1 MSIHKLSR
9 WLALV
14 GIVVMLASLVPLQ
27 ALAQDPTATPEAV
40 DYAKQRTKIM
50 TSAFCQAQP
59 TGLTLKDITL
69 GFSQMENNNP
79 WRIGET
85 ESMKAEGEKRAGKYI
100 ATDAQSQ
107 TAKQVSDVEDMI
119 AQGIDVL
126 VIAPREYEGLTPA
139 LEAAKK
145 AGVPVF
151 LVDREAKG
159 TPCEDFVTFMGSNF
173 IEEGERAAQWLVEN
187 MGEKGKVIELYGTIG
202 SSPAMDRA
210 TGFRNVV
217 SKYPGIEIVASQ
229 SGDFTRALGQQVM
242 EQLLQ
247 AYPDVNAVYAH
258 NDEMALGAIQALK
271 DAGRKPGQDVLVVS
285 IDGTRD
291 ALQAIIDGE
300 LGATCE
306 CNPRFGP
313 LALDTIEKFLAG
325 EPIPT
330 KITVED
336 MFFTKENAKDF
347 IDYAY

>member
-258 NDEMALGAIQALK
+258 NAEMALGAIQALRQAGK
-271 DAGRKPGQDVLVVS
+271 SGQVRVTAFDNIEAAQLALCEGVLHATIDQHPELMGYYGVLIAKEALAGRVTREKLVPLEL
-285 IDGTRD
+285 ITREN
-291 ALQAIIDGE
+291 LPE
-300 LGATCE
+300 E
-306 CNPRFGP
+306 
-313 LALDTIEKFLAG
+313 
-325 EPIPT
+325 T
-330 KITVED
+330 K
-336 MFFTKENAKDF
+336 
-347 IDYAY
+347 